1 MSYVT
6 VVEILVG
13 LALLA
18 FGRKGLGLLLGAVG
32 FFAGLV
38 VASHLFGSSSSSS
51 TISILT
57 ALIGGGIG
65 VFIAFFIQKIAVV
78 VAGVVGGAYTGY
90 VIAMQSG
97 WGAESF
103 PWIAVGVG
111 AVIGVIL
118 AFFIVK
124 WALILLSS
132 LFGAFLVV
140 HAVHVGGFLESI
152 IFVALAVGGILF
164 QARSG
169 KPKAQPQQQQ

>member
-1 MSYVT
+1 MTYINWI
-6 VVEILVG
+6 EILVG

-38 VASHLFGSSSSSS
+38 IASNIFGSSNS
-51 TISILT
+51 TINIIT

-78 VAGVVGGAYTGY
+78 VAGVLGGAYTGY
-90 VIAMQSG
+90 IIAMQSG
-97 WGAESF
+97 WGAETF
-103 PWIAVGVG
+103 PWIPMGIG

-152 IFVALAVGGILF
+152 LFVALAIAGILF

-169 KPKAQPQQQQ
+169 KPKAQQQQQ

>member
-1 MSYVT
+1 MTYVNWI
-6 VVEILVG
+6 EIAVG

-32 FFAGLV
+32 FFAGLM
-38 VASHLFGSSSSSS
+38 VASHMFGPAPT
-51 TISILT
+51 TITIVT
-57 ALIGGGIG
+57 ALIGGAIG
-65 VFIAFFIQKIAVV
+65 VFIAFFIQKVAVV
-78 VAGVVGGAYTGY
+78 VAGVLGGAYTGY
-90 VIAMQSG
+90 MIAMQSG

-103 PWIAVGVG
+103 PWIPMAIG

-132 LFGAFLVV
+132 IFGAFLII

-152 IFVALAVGGILF
+152 LFVALAVGGILF

-169 KPKAQPQQQQ
+169 KPKPQPQQ